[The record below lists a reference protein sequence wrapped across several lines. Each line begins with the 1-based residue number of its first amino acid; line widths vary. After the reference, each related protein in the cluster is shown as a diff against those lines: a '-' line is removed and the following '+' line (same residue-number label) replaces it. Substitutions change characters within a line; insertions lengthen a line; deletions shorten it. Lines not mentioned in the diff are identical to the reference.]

1 MKSKA
6 KPKTAKKKI
15 RIKAFAAINLRATGK
30 VLQRN
35 DEVDMDEEQARK
47 LIDAGWAR
55 EVIPLADAKESD
67 DDTSNGTT

>member
-6 KPKTAKKKI
+6 KAKPKKAKKQI
-15 RIKAFAAINLRATGK
+15 RIKAFAAINLRAKGK

-55 EVIPLADAKESD
+55 EVIPLADIKESD
-67 DDTSNGTT
+67 DGTDN